1 MSNIGMPP
9 AWSRFGD
16 GAAAGRGWGHE
27 SQPGGRMTT
36 GTPRPFLA
44 RMVYTRHQPTGQMT
58 VASVPDDTIPPFAF
72 ILSDWTGSYTSA
84 YDAVGRVS
92 SVVNPAGIAI
102 TYGSNATGQRTG

>member
-36 GTPRPFLA
+36 GTPPVLGKDGVHAASTHRPNDRSLSA
-44 RMVYTRHQPTGQMT
+44 R
-58 VASVPDDTIPPFAF
+58 
-72 ILSDWTGSYTSA
+72 
-84 YDAVGRVS
+84 
-92 SVVNPAGIAI
+92 
-102 TYGSNATGQRTG
+102 